1 MKIPRTLRILLA
13 IVVTLVAGCQ
23 GGGGAPEF
31 PPGAKVLRLAEI
43 NDVPTL
49 DPAAG
54 YDTVSWEFEQMLF
67 STLVRYGEA
76 DVKLHPEAALA
87 WAVSPDATVFT
98 FHLRHDV
105 RFTSG
110 RAVTSAD
117 FRYAIE
123 RVLNPRTSSKGM
135 EYFRAIVGAPAF
147 IAGRAA
153 HVSGIETP
161 DPWTI
166 IFHLAAPDP
175 IFVDKLAM
183 PFASAVPREA
193 VARWG
198 EDFSRHPVGSGPF
211 MLKQWIGGQRIV
223 IVRNPDYFIRG
234 LPKLDAVVDLLGVSA
249 ELEWLK
255 FEAGEIDVS
264 AIPTAEFAYVMK
276 TPSLKRLTTHRVTVA
291 TQYLGMNCQMAP
303 FTDVRVRQAFNYAIN
318 KRKLIAILNG
328 RGVVAHGVM
337 PPALPGYDP
346 GLTGYAY
353 DPERARQLLAAAG
366 VSHGLAPE
374 LWLLAD
380 QTELMVGQSLQQD
393 LALVG
398 VNLTLKPIAL
408 APLLEAVRQP
418 NTVPF
423 MAFGWEA
430 DFPDPSNFLS
440 VLFSRSQWGAN
451 NDTFYYNPRVD
462 ALLREAAPVTD
473 LQKRYALYQQ
483 AEKIIVADAP
493 WVFLY
498 HPVAYVIHQPWVHDF
513 VLNPMRP
520 TRLEKVWL
528 SPHR

>member
-1 MKIPRTLRILLA
+1 M
-13 IVVTLVAGCQ
+13 
-23 GGGGAPEF
+23 
-31 PPGAKVLRLAEI
+31 AEI

-54 YDTVSWEFEQMLF
+54 YDTVSWEFEQMIF
-67 STLVRYGEA
+67 STLVRYGDT
-76 DVKLHPEAALA
+76 DVKLHPDAALA
-87 WAVSPDATVFT
+87 WEVSPDATGFT

-123 RVLNPRTSSKGM
+123 RVLDPRTSSKGM
-135 EYFRAIVGAPAF
+135 EYFRSIVGAPEF
-147 IAGRAA
+147 TAGRTA
-153 HVSGIETP
+153 HLSGIETP

-166 IFHLAAPDP
+166 RFHLTAPDP

-193 VARWG
+193 VERWG

-211 MLKQWIGGQRIV
+211 MLRQWIGGQRIV
-223 IVRNPDYFIRG
+223 IVRNPDYFVHG

-255 FEAGEIDVS
+255 FEAAEIDIS
-264 AIPTAEFAYVMK
+264 AIPTAEFAYVMH
-276 TPSLKRLTTHRVTVA
+276 TPSLKRLTTHQVTVA
-291 TQYLGMNCQMAP
+291 TDYLGMNCQMAP
-303 FTDVRVRQAFNYAIN
+303 FTDERVRQAFNYAID
-318 KRKLIAILNG
+318 KQKLIALLNG
-328 RGVVAHGVM
+328 RGVVARGVM
-337 PPALPGYDP
+337 PPTLPGYNPD
-346 GLTGYAY
+346 LKGYPY
-353 DPERARQLLAAAG
+353 DPDRARRLLAAAG
-366 VSHGLAPE
+366 VSRGLAPK
-374 LWLLAD
+374 LWLVAD
-380 QTELMVGQSLQQD
+380 QTELMVGQSIQQD

-398 VNLTLKPIAL
+398 VNLSLKPIAL

-418 NTVPF
+418 QTVPF

-430 DFPDPSNFLS
+430 DFPDPSNFLD
-440 VLFSRSQWGAN
+440 VLFSRSQWGDN
-451 NDTFYYNPRVD
+451 NDTFYSNPEID

-473 LQKRYALYQQ
+473 LRRRYALYQQ
-483 AEKIIVADAP
+483 AEKLIVADAP

-498 HPVAYVIHQPWVHDF
+498 NPVAYIIHQPWVHDF

-520 TRLEKVWL
+520 TRLEKVWVE
-528 SPHR
+528 PHR

>member
-1 MKIPRTLRILLA
+1 MLA
-13 IVVTLVAGCQ
+13 IIAGCQ
-23 GGGGAPEF
+23 GGGRAPEF
-31 PPGAKVLRLAEI
+31 PPGAKILRMAEVS
-43 NDVPTL
+43 DVPTL

-54 YDTVSWEFEQMLF
+54 YDTVSWEFEQMIF
-67 STLVRYGEA
+67 STLVRYGDA
-76 DVKLHPEAALA
+76 DVKLHPDAALS
-87 WAVSPDATVFT
+87 WEVSPDATVFT

-105 RFTSG
+105 RFSSG

-135 EYFRAIVGAPAF
+135 EYFQSIVGAPDF
-147 IAGRAA
+147 TAGRAA
-153 HVSGIETP
+153 HLSGIETP

-175 IFVDKLAM
+175 IFVDKLAT
-183 PFASAVPREA
+183 PFASAVPHEA
-193 VARWG
+193 VERWG
-198 EDFSRHPVGSGPF
+198 EDFARHPIGSGPF
-211 MLKQWIGGQRIV
+211 MLREWIGGQRIV

-255 FEAGEIDVS
+255 FEAAEIDVS
-264 AIPTAEFAYVMK
+264 AIPTAEFVYVMN
-276 TPSLKRLTTHRVTVA
+276 TPSLKRLTTHQVTVA

-318 KRKLIAILNG
+318 KQKLIALMNG
-328 RGVVAHGVM
+328 RGVVARGVM
-337 PPALPGYDP
+337 PPTLPGYNP
-346 GLTGYAY
+346 KITGYPY
-353 DPERARQLLAAAG
+353 DPDRARRLLAEAG

-398 VNLTLKPIAL
+398 VNLSLKPIAL

-418 NTVPF
+418 ETVPF
-423 MAFGWEA
+423 MVFGWEA
-430 DFPDPSNFLS
+430 DFPDPSNFLD

-473 LQKRYALYQQ
+473 LPQRYALYQQ

-498 HPVAYVIHQPWVHDF
+498 NPVTYVIHQPWVHDF

-520 TRLEKVWL
+520 TRLEKISV

>member
-1 MKIPRTLRILLA
+1 MRRVRKLLPA
-13 IVVTLVAGCQ
+13 IIFALLSACQ
-23 GGGGAPEF
+23 GGGRSPEF
-31 PPGAKVLRLAEI
+31 PPGAKILRLAEV

-54 YDTVSWEFEQMLF
+54 YDTVSWEFEQMIF
-67 STLVRYGEA
+67 STLVRYGDA
-76 DVKLHPEAALA
+76 DVKLHPDVALS
-87 WAVSPDATVFT
+87 WDVSPDATVFT

-135 EYFRAIVGAPAF
+135 EYFRSIVGAPEF
-147 IAGRAA
+147 TAGRAA
-153 HVSGIETP
+153 HLSGLETP

-193 VARWG
+193 VERWG
-198 EDFSRHPVGSGPF
+198 EDFARHPVGSGPF
-211 MLKQWIGGQRIV
+211 MLKEWIGGQRIV
-223 IVRNPDYFIRG
+223 IVRNPNYFIRG

-255 FEAGEIDVS
+255 FEAAEIDVS
-264 AIPTAEFAYVMK
+264 AIPTAEFVYVMN
-276 TPSLKRLTTHRVTVA
+276 TPSLKRLTTHQVTVA

-303 FTDVRVRQAFNYAIN
+303 FTDLRVRQAFNYAID
-318 KRKLIAILNG
+318 KQKLIALLNG
-328 RGVVAHGVM
+328 RGVVARGVM
-337 PPALPGYDP
+337 PPTLPGYSP
-346 GLTGYAY
+346 EVKGYPY
-353 DPERARQLLAAAG
+353 DPDRARRLLAEAG

-380 QTELMVGQSLQQD
+380 QTELMVGQSIQQD

-398 VNLTLKPIAL
+398 VNLSLKPIAL

-418 NTVPF
+418 ETVPF
-423 MAFGWEA
+423 MVFGWEA
-430 DFPDPSNFLS
+430 DFPDPSNFLA

-451 NDTFYYNPRVD
+451 NDTFYYNPRLD

-473 LQKRYALYQQ
+473 LHKRYALYQE
-483 AEKIIVADAP
+483 AERIIVADAP

-498 HPVAYVIHQPWVHDF
+498 NPVAYVIHQPWVNDF

-520 TRLEKVWL
+520 TRLEKVWV
-528 SPHR
+528 SAH